1 MEVVITILNMFIT
14 RMPVQETI
22 QVMLSTNHHLIS
34 HASVLSV
41 ELGVLLNIS
50 SEPANIAMS
59 KATFSHF
66 VLERPSCRFHVS
78 VDFKVQIVTCVH
90 TQHAEVML
98 VKFFVHLF
106 DAC

>member
-90 TQHAEVML
+90 TQHAEVIL